1 MTNVRYHK
9 KYESAGFFSGVRPY
23 IPVLKKS
30 VPAAAVCE
38 EGPVACR
45 DCFRVKTRGGKKQTY
60 NAGEGMRFE
69 KIADEPTITGS
80 IEDGSHISLV
90 GACAALPFKA

>member
-9 KYESAGFFSGVRPY
+9 KYESADFFGCSYVY
-23 IPVLKKS
+23 IPGLKKS

-38 EGPVACR
+38 EYPVACR
-45 DCFRVKTRGGKKQTY
+45 DCFRVKTRGGKNQTY

-80 IEDGSHISLV
+80 IEDGSHISRV